1 MKRWPPI
8 IWPAMAF
15 ASLLLLM
22 GLGAGEDWAMASGVV
37 LEVVVIGLAARLSLA
52 SRRGRPLPSW
62 FPVLLGCL
70 AVFYLGS
77 GLAAAVAGTR
87 YLPIVLLAAL
97 FPTAAVLLMLATVR
111 GTSPPAGEDLAADR
125 HDDLHPSIVAEART
139 PAGDASEYSD
149 VQAGIPPR

>member
-22 GLGAGEDWAMASGVV
+22 GLGTGEDWALVSGVV
-37 LEVVVIGLAARLSLA
+37 LEVAVVVLAAHLA
-52 SRRGRPLPSW
+52 LAGRRGRPLPRW

-70 AVFYLGS
+70 ALFYLVS
-77 GLAAAVAGTR
+77 GLAAAMAGTK

-97 FPTAAVLLMLATVR
+97 IPTAAVLLMLATVR
-111 GTSPPAGEDLAADR
+111 GKPELASEDVAD
-125 HDDLHPSIVAEART
+125 DDPYPGIGADDRT
-139 PAGDASEYSD
+139 PVGDTPEHSD
-149 VQAGIPPR
+149 VQEGIRPR